1 MSSIAEERRVLYCG
15 KVTFAVQQAVP
26 QTVLLSTSL
35 QKASPLPPAEHPHS
49 IAGLHHAGPWGLLA
63 WAAAVAGEKGCWVA
77 LLSLQREIK
86 WLPENVRGE
95 GGYQKETHQ
104 SILSTALVLSAI
116 LGTWRV
122 SQPHPQEY
130 CLWRLVNSVFLTG
143 LGFFCM
149 DKSGSRPPS
158 YLFVYAKHVLCHFTG
173 HNQLHV
179 QMQAWKTGGSPS
191 SKLTIT
197 IILLSIKD

>member
-1 MSSIAEERRVLYCG
+1 MEKSH
-15 KVTFAVQQAVP
+15 
-26 QTVLLSTSL
+26 L
-35 QKASPLPPAEHPHS
+35 QFNRLCPRQCCCQPHS
-49 IAGLHHAGPWGLLA
+49 RKHLLFPLQNIPTALQGCTMHHAGPWGLLA